1 MDELINERQHLF
13 DIVMDIIGENTECAI
28 EDEEEAIKKWFLE
41 ECQDERWKI
50 HDKKHNT
57 IDKIVDEVYEVIWDK
72 IGECYDRGYIL
83 PKWYDNIDY
92 FELLYDCEE
101 ETVGSEFIRE
111 KSMTDAKLILN
122 EWALDQL
129 IGPEVD
135 RWVRVISVYIRNLN
149 TADAFYVI
157 RDAWRC
163 FKFRKNLI
171 THKVIK
177 IGLKDVDMTYM
188 YSIIKQYI

>member
-13 DIVMDIIGENTECAI
+13 DIFMDIIGNTTSCAI
-28 EDEEEAIKKWFLE
+28 EDEEEVLKDWFLD
-41 ECQDERWKI
+41 ECEFDFFRI

-57 IDKIVDEVYEVIWDK
+57 IDKIVDDVYEVMWDK
-72 IGECYDRGYIL
+72 VRGCYDRGYIL
-83 PKWYDNIDY
+83 PNWYDDVDY
-92 FELLYDCEE
+92 FELLYDYDE
-101 ETVGSEFIRE
+101 ETGDGDFIRE
-111 KSMTDAKLILN
+111 KSINDARLILN

-149 TADAFYVI
+149 TEDAFDVI

-163 FKFRKNLI
+163 FKFRKNLL
-171 THKVIK
+171 TNKVIK
-177 IGLKDVDMTYM
+177 IGLKDVDMTYLYPM
-188 YSIIKQYI
+188 IQKFI